1 MTEQT
6 TEDVGILVDGSSR
19 AVYAVPRPVLEAH
32 QATPEQRAAFAAAA
46 ESSMPI
52 PANHTLHVLS
62 AEEMEPYRLSDAQ
75 RETFMASL
83 HDAASREDVAGF
95 EFVGR
100 FPSDTYV
107 WVEPWGAMQ
116 MKPRDAAAT
125 YRILGYYPPLR

>member
-1 MTEQT
+1 
-6 TEDVGILVDGSSR
+6 VDGTSQ

-46 ESSMPI
+46 ASTTPL
-52 PANHTLHVLS
+52 PADHALHVLS
-62 AEEMEPYRLSDAQ
+62 AEDLEPYRLSDAQ
-75 RETFMASL
+75 RESMTARL
-83 HDAASREDVAGF
+83 REAASGDDAGGF
-95 EFVGR
+95 QFAGR